1 MSSPLLTELER
12 IVGAAHVR
20 RGEAERIAYASDMWP
35 RNQIW
40 KLQGE
45 PARHPPDV
53 VVHPADEAQ
62 VAQIHAAALRH
73 SVPLIPYGA
82 GSGVCGGT
90 VPIRGGIVMDLRRL
104 RRLVSVDD
112 HDLLVT
118 VEAGMIGMQLEEE
131 LDARGYTL
139 GHFPSS
145 ILCSTVGG
153 WVAARSAGQYSSKYG
168 KIEDM
173 LVRVRAVMPDGQ
185 ILETGPEDGVNL
197 SALLLGS
204 EGTLATITQATLR
217 VHPKPEARAF
227 RGYRYQSLE
236 SGLRAVRALMQSGL
250 APCLVRLYDPFD
262 TVLHRSDKPTSAASG
277 DSASLEAL
285 QDAFSERSRPAEGP
299 VSRLAE
305 SAKRMGTALALGNA
319 SWINR
324 IGAALGQAC
333 LLVVGFEG
341 QRAVV
346 DADMRAAQALLA
358 SLGGVDGGD
367 GPGLRWFEHRYHVS
381 FKQSRLYGSGAFADT
396 LEVSAT
402 WARVAP
408 VYDAV
413 RAAVAP
419 HALIMAH
426 FSHAYREGCSIY
438 FTFAAHRRDPKALE
452 RLYDRVLHEAFSAV
466 LREGGS
472 VSHHHG
478 VGIGKRDQMAREHGA
493 GIRLLYGVK
502 DAWDPAAFM
511 NPGKV
516 LPDRAVTQ

>member
-1 MSSPLLTELER
+1 MSSPLLLELER
-12 IVGAAHVR
+12 IVGAANVR
-20 RGEAERIAYASDMWP
+20 RGEAERIAYSADLWP

-45 PARHPPDV
+45 PARHPPDA
-53 VVHPADEAQ
+53 VVHPGTEAEI
-62 VAQIHAAALRH
+62 AAIHAAALRH

-82 GSGVCGGT
+82 GSGVLGGT
-90 VPIRGGIVMDLRRL
+90 VPVRGGVVMDLRRL
-104 RRLVSVDD
+104 GRVVSVDD

-118 VEAGMIGMQLEEE
+118 AQAGIIGMHLEEE

-145 ILCSTVGG
+145 ILCSTLGG
-153 WVAARSAGQYSSKYG
+153 WVAARSGGQYSSKYG

-173 LVRVRAVMPDGQ
+173 VVRVRAVMSDGTV
-185 ILETGPEDGVNL
+185 LETGPEDGVDL
-197 SALLLGS
+197 SALLIGS

-217 VHPKPEARAF
+217 IHPRPEDRAF
-227 RGYRYQSLE
+227 RGYRFPSLDA
-236 SGLRAVRALMQSGL
+236 GMRAVRALLQTGRS
-250 APCLVRLYDPFD
+250 PCLVRLYDPFD
-262 TVLHRSDKPTSAASG
+262 TVLHRSDKASPDDAGMDAAAAAV
-277 DSASLEAL
+277 SASSARTPET
-285 QDAFSERSRPAEGP
+285 G
-299 VSRLAE
+299 VTRLAAA
-305 SAKRMGTALALGNA
+305 AKRFGTALALGNA
-319 SWINR
+319 SWVNR
-324 IGAALGQAC
+324 IGGALGQAC
-333 LLVVGFEG
+333 LLVIGFEG
-341 QRAVV
+341 PRVQV
-346 DADMRAAQALLA
+346 DGDMRAAQALLTG
-358 SLGGVDGGD
+358 LGGVDGGE
-367 GPGLRWFEHRYHVS
+367 GPGLRWYEHRYHVS
-381 FKQSRLYGSGAFADT
+381 FKQSGIYGAGAFVDT

-402 WARVAP
+402 WSRLQA
-408 VYDAV
+408 VYDGV
-413 RAAVAP
+413 RAAVSP

-452 RLYDRVLHEAFSAV
+452 RLYDRVLHEAFAAV

-478 VGIGKRDQMAREHGA
+478 VGLGKREQMAREHGA

-502 DAWDPAAFM
+502 DGWDPAAFM